1 MSELRQDPITKE
13 WVIIATDRARRPHEF
28 QSRAEGREISSSA
41 KVCPF
46 CPGNEKMAPNE
57 VAAYRSGNKDGLG
70 WWVRVVPNRFPALT
84 PVTSDGRGDDP
95 FCRFMPGVGRHEVI
109 IETPE
114 HNLPFP
120 LMSDRQ
126 TEEVVLMYRDRHLAL
141 REDRAVKAVILF
153 KNKGEAAGTSLDH
166 PHAQIVGTPVVPGH
180 IRHISAVATQHY
192 DDTGRCIFCDLV
204 ERERQAKQ
212 RIVFDSDEF
221 VAFHPFASRSP
232 FETWIVPIRHAPSF
246 GQISV
251 ESAKRFAHVLKAVLL
266 KIYRHLNDP
275 DYNFVFH
282 SAPFEDE
289 NKPYFLWHVRIIPRL
304 TTVAGFE
311 IGSGMS
317 INIALPE
324 ETAAYMNDQP

>member
-28 QSRAEGREISSSA
+28 RSRAEGQEISSSA
-41 KVCPF
+41 KMCPF
-46 CPGNEKMAPNE
+46 CPGNERMAPNE
-57 VAAYRSGNKDGLG
+57 VAAYRSGNKDGPG
-70 WWVRVVPNRFPALT
+70 WWVRVVPNRFPALS
-84 PVTSDGRGDDP
+84 PVASDGRSDDP

-114 HNLPFP
+114 HNVPFP

-212 RIVFDSDEF
+212 RIVFDGDEF
-221 VAFHPFASRSP
+221 VAFHPFASRFP
-232 FETWIVPIRHAPSF
+232 FETWIAPTRHAPSF
-246 GQISV
+246 GQISI

-289 NKPYFLWHVRIIPRL
+289 NKPYFLWHVQIIPRL